1 MLVLIVAACGGEPE
15 VTGGNAPQPGD
26 EPVSTVTPAPPT
38 TQADEVPTTTGSAP
52 QPDVPAVDVVALRDD
67 STVDLRSL
75 VVAGRPTLLWFW
87 APHCSFCRR
96 EAPKLLAFKADH
108 GDDIDIIGVGAQ
120 DSLDEAYAFLD
131 DTATGDL
138 PMVWDATGK
147 SWVHYGVTNQPT
159 VILLGADGQI
169 AGTWFRDFA
178 TDEILAAS
186 GLA

>member
-1 MLVLIVAACGGEPE
+1 MLVLIAAACGGAPE
-15 VTGGNAPQPGD
+15 VTGGTAPQAGD
-26 EPVSTVTPAPPT
+26 EPVPTVTAPPT
-38 TQADEVPTTTGSAP
+38 TPAAGRPTPTGSVP
-52 QPDVPAVDVVALRDD
+52 PPDVPAVDVVALRDD

-96 EAPKLLAFKADH
+96 EAPELLAFAADH
-108 GDDIDIIGVGAQ
+108 GADIDTIGVGAQ

-131 DTATGDL
+131 ETGTGDL
-138 PMVWDATGK
+138 GMVWDATGR
-147 SWVHYGVTNQPT
+147 SWIHYGVTNQPT

-178 TDEILAAS
+178 PDEILAAS